1 MKGTTKTG
9 FEFDVDPQK
18 LDDWEIL
25 DQLSEMEDGN
35 MLYAPKF
42 VKKVLG
48 KEAGYTLDV
57 CAQKGHVFHSFL
69 QCCLGS
75 MPHARSLDI
84 DSDEV
89 LLRETS
95 SQSDSVFTTST
106 T

>member
-48 KEAGYTLDV
+48 KEAGKALVNHCRAEDGTVPTSKVLDEI
-57 CAQKGHVFHSFL
+57 F
-69 QCCLGS
+69 
-75 MPHARSLDI
+75 DI
-84 DSDEV
+84 FDQIKEGKN
-89 LLRETS
+89 L
-95 SQSDSVFTTST
+95 
-106 T
+106 